1 MSQAVLDTSDNRQE
15 TFKTTIVQ
23 APSTSALLR
32 YRGWMVTEIIG
43 TNKAALMYHISKENH
58 YITTLYLSRNM

>member
-43 TNKAALMYHISKENH
+43 ANKATFM
-58 YITTLYLSRNM
+58 